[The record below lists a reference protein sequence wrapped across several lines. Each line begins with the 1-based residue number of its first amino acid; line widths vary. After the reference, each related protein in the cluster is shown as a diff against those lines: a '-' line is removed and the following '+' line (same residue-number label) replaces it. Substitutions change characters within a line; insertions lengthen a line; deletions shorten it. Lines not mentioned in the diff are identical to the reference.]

1 MEAARVLGRKKMRE
15 GSGGGGQGQ
24 GLGEWGRRPRQLH
37 KGGGVLGGRAARVKG
52 RLMGWIK
59 VQGPNCPRDSSRPY
73 HKQLTK
79 EILLSYR

>member
-37 KGGGVLGGRAARVKG
+37 KGEGELGGG
-52 RLMGWIK
+52 RLGLR
-59 VQGPNCPRDSSRPY
+59 GD
-73 HKQLTK
+73 
-79 EILLSYR
+79 